1 MWDQTSH
8 RLFANLLSVMA
19 KDIGYDFDRVH
30 LQNTIYI
37 AVAHGQINLDNL
49 KIRKGMA
56 SIFSG

>member
-1 MWDQTSH
+1 

>member
-1 MWDQTSH
+1 
-8 RLFANLLSVMA
+8 MA

-37 AVAHGQINLDNL
+37 AVAHGHINLDNL